1 MPTVPLVAT
10 PPQPDSLPTATG
22 LWAFATSTNPAD
34 DATLYYLASA
44 WWSRE
49 TIRREGLLKPE
60 IQARE
65 DSIPLRL
72 FVPRFTGAKPQ
83 ALLSSQ
89 VAAQLDSGT
98 VELWTELRETTVGA
112 RVRLRQEDYLRRL
125 TRQTYREQ
133 TVLEA
138 ARGLKTNLT
147 TSSRRGLVKIDLPVE
162 LPARLQSVF
171 GEGKPNLSVRGSER
185 ISFAGTSRW
194 RPKEIRTEI
203 VRKQSKF
210 PQLDMKQEL
219 NLQLTGTIGDKVSV
233 DVDQSSQASTPLAN
247 RIKIHYKGY
256 EDEILQRVDLGNT
269 SLSLPGTQYVSYGG
283 KAEGLF
289 GINAQARLGPFDI
302 TSILTKQ
309 EGKTDTKSVTRSA
322 ETRTVKIDDLDYV
335 AGTYFFLLD
344 PNTCLWQLDDTS
356 LDVFID
362 DQNVTN
368 DEIDGAAPARA
379 TITGATE
386 ADSTTYRGS
395 FRRLI
400 PGDPPAGEY
409 RIERQIYTGHPV
421 LILNRALDDRDVLAV
436 LFSGWRLDAN
446 LQRDPG
452 RPVSVGSATPGD
464 SLQLKMV
471 RPSRSDPRVD
481 LTNLRRGPWAPLSNL
496 ELKNIYN
503 LGARTILEEGFDC
516 KIRLQKTVSGVQ
528 PDRVGDI
535 TFLQM
540 TGLDLSKKT
549 SAGQVPGRDDHIDP
563 QFISLAS
570 GTIMFPDLR
579 PFDPDAIDLGIQPVA
594 CPEVPFYRF
603 LKWGEGDNIREA
615 RPAALPGITNADSA
629 AAFRAPSVYDR
640 ILHQDPTA
648 DSRYFIEVTYRSP
661 VTRIELNA
669 FGILQG
675 SESVTAGQRALVRD
689 RDYRI
694 DYDMGQVDLL
704 DAANVTEQEEVRVTY
719 SYEGFG
725 GVSGSTTLAGASAF
739 FRPEGATYS
748 GSSSW
753 LYESKGG
760 VPGLEGN
767 RPRLG
772 QEPSRTV
779 VGEFAGAWK
788 TDSNFLTSMVDQLP
802 GIDARL
808 PSKLDVGFGAGVS
821 LPNPNT
827 KGKLYIDDFDGVKD
841 VLSLSMSRRMW
852 RPASIPISS
861 ILPGGNLPRP
871 ADRDSVRAAAQGD
884 LGWFSPRNTARES
897 DFQPTLEAREGDD
910 NRQVLQMHVSPRG
923 TTPEEK
929 KNSWVGIVQVLS
941 ARGTDLSR
949 AQFLDVWVNDRRQY
963 RPHPDPSQQR
973 RGKLVIDIGTVN
985 EDAMWYR
992 NDPAHPE
999 QYVLRRPNGK
1009 LDTEDYNKDGRLDQG
1024 SNLDEDT
1031 GLDGRKSGTPGADPF
1046 DVYHYDD
1053 NLPESDP
1060 SKYASVNGTEGNQE
1074 LDTEDMNGNGALD
1087 RLNSYFQVAID
1098 LADSTLWETDVYRDY
1113 VFKKPTANPN
1123 LVKPDNGWRR
1133 IRIPLHNDSLVS
1145 RWKDFEA
1152 ADPVWE
1158 KVFHVRMWVTGFEE
1172 TTDLEIGGIE
1182 ITGNRWFENAI
1193 ADTLDRP
1200 VPDGSLAPGEEF
1212 FVGVVNNKEDANVY
1226 VPPVSAGKQD
1236 NITALEQSIALNVKN
1251 FAREHRVSIYRSYPQ
1266 KQDYTL
1272 YENMEFYLK
1281 HGALTDSL
1289 LRPIPSGDDSLECAI
1304 RLCRDAGS
1312 DTTNYYEYRRPV
1324 SANWDLVRV
1333 DFAELSRLQLMASV
1347 DPAGQRMERS
1357 LGGGVWMIRQG
1368 SPSLTSVQRIVFLV
1382 TNRGKAI
1389 GKGSVWINELRLTGV
1404 KKDPGYA
1411 ARFSISADLTGLGRL
1426 SFNIQRTEAD
1436 FLKIGQDRGS
1446 GTTSTNWNL
1455 NGSTELFGYA
1465 SRLGVTMPISGSIA
1479 STRAVPKFRTN
1490 SDLILE
1496 GAGDRDI
1503 SVNRTQDLSVS
1514 LAKRPGGSWLG
1525 RYVVE
1530 PFSANA
1536 SYRTAVSLQ
1545 PTQRD
1550 TTVNRSAGVTWNL
1563 PLDAVGQKIS
1573 LALSKSGQTKLLL
1586 IPTSLSASLA
1596 GGDARSTRF
1605 SAPDNIRP
1613 YVKQPSLSTRSGT
1626 LNLSAGARPITP
1638 VTYRIDTSRDLMLRE
1653 DQLNWLGLNLGR
1665 EVSRKHQLTGNFS
1678 LPVLRQMLS
1687 PSVNWTGN
1695 STLTLAKQGQGGS
1708 GTNEPSREN
1717 EFGNSRSTGYAARFS
1732 PDELG
1737 RWFGRMVGGRARPDS
1752 AGAKSAMPA
1761 STGGLLGSRVRLN
1774 TVNMTY
1780 SITNQTSFTRRTG
1793 EPGILY
1799 QLALADKPGA
1809 QVRALSR
1816 ATDRKGN
1823 SKSLALDSNAQLP
1836 AGVTVTA
1843 RYSRTAGTTSDNNLA
1858 VKNLTRK
1865 WPDLSVN
1872 WGNAFQKLSLNRF
1885 FKTLQGTTN
1894 YSREYREQGKVQ
1906 GERDQV
1912 TRSSNFAP
1920 FLNLSASTRSGITG
1934 TFASSERSSSTELFR
1949 PTRSISSTK
1958 NRQIGFGLKKTVNLA
1973 RKVTVPL
1980 TGQTKVVQTTLNVNV
1995 DFDWKTDRSEN
2006 RSAGQRP
2013 TVMADMTS
2021 WRFQAG
2027 AGYQF
2032 TAAITG
2038 NGAINFG
2045 QETNKKNQALTA
2057 RFIGISV
2064 AASFTF

>member
-1 MPTVPLVAT
+1 
-10 PPQPDSLPTATG
+10 
-22 LWAFATSTNPAD
+22 
-34 DATLYYLASA
+34 
-44 WWSRE
+44 
-49 TIRREGLLKPE
+49 LLKPE

-72 FVPRFTGAKPQ
+72 FVPRFTGTKRQ
-83 ALLSSQ
+83 DLLSAR
-89 VAAQLDSGT
+89 VGAQLDAGT

-125 TRQTYREQ
+125 TRKTYREQ
-133 TVLEA
+133 TVAEA

-147 TSSRRGLVKIDLPVE
+147 ASSRRGLIKIDLPVE
-162 LPARLQSVF
+162 LPARLQSIF

-194 RPKEIRTEI
+194 RPKEIGNEI
-203 VRKQSKF
+203 ARKQSKF

-233 DVDQSSQASTPLAN
+233 DVDQSSQATTPFAN
-247 RIKIHYKGY
+247 RIKIRYKGY
-256 EDEILQRVDLGNT
+256 EDEIVQRVDLGNT

-289 GINAQARLGPFDI
+289 GINAQARLGPAEI
-302 TSILTKQ
+302 TTILTKQ
-309 EGKTDTKSVTRSA
+309 EGKTDSKSVTRSA
-322 ETRTVKIDDLDYV
+322 ETRTVKITDLDYV
-335 AGTYFFLLD
+335 AGKYFFLLSPD
-344 PNTCLWQLDDTS
+344 SCLWQLDETS

-379 TITGATE
+379 TITGAAG

-395 FRRLI
+395 FRRLN

-421 LILNRALDDRDVLAV
+421 LVLNRALDERDVLAV
-436 LFSGWRLDAN
+436 LCSGWRLD
-446 LQRDPG
+446 RDLRRVEPPFAVG
-452 RPVSVGSATPGD
+452 RAPDTPGD

-481 LTNLRRGPWAPLSNL
+481 LRNLRIRAWAPLSNL
-496 ELKNIYN
+496 ELKNIYD
-503 LGARTILEEGFDC
+503 LGARGILKEGFDC
-516 KIRLQKTVSGVQ
+516 KIRLQKTIGGVQ
-528 PDRVGDI
+528 RDRVGDI

-540 TGLDLSKKT
+540 TGLDLSRET
-549 SAGQVPGRDDHIDP
+549 SIGQVPGRDDRIDP

-579 PFDPDAIDLGIQPVA
+579 PFDPDAIDLGIQTVV
-594 CPEVPFYRF
+594 CPQAPFYRF
-603 LKWGEGDNIREA
+603 LPWKRGDSIREA
-615 RPAALPGITNADSA
+615 RPAALPGVTDPDSA
-629 AAFRAPSVYDR
+629 ATFRAPSIYDR
-640 ILHQDPTA
+640 VLRQDPQA
-648 DSRYFIEVTYRSP
+648 DSRYFLEVTFRSP
-661 VTRIELNA
+661 VSRIQLNA
-669 FGILQG
+669 FGILEG

-694 DYDMGQVDLL
+694 DYEMGEVELL
-704 DAANVTEQEEVRVTY
+704 DAANVTEQEEIRVTY
-719 SYEGFG
+719 SYQGFG
-725 GVSGSTTLAGASAF
+725 GGGGSRTLAGVSAF
-739 FRPEGATYS
+739 FRPQDAPFS

-760 VPGLEGN
+760 VPGLEGR

-772 QEPSRTV
+772 QEPARTV
-779 VGEFAGAWK
+779 VGELAGVWK
-788 TDSNFLTSMVDQLP
+788 TDSKLLTNMVDQLP

-808 PSKLDVGFGAGVS
+808 PSKLDIGFGAGIS

-827 KGKLYIDDFDGVKD
+827 KDKLYIDDFDGVKD
-841 VLSLSMSRRMW
+841 VLSLSMSRRLW
-852 RPASIPISS
+852 RPAAIPISS
-861 ILPGGNLPRP
+861 ILPGSNLPRP
-871 ADRDSVRAAAQGD
+871 TDRDSVRAAAQGD
-884 LGWFSPRNTARES
+884 LRWFSPRNTARES
-897 DFQPTLEAREGDD
+897 DFQPTLETREGD
-910 NRQVLQMHVSPRG
+910 NSRQVLQMRVFPRG
-923 TTPEEK
+923 ATPQEK
-929 KNSWVGIVQVLS
+929 KSSWVGIVQVLS

-949 AQFLDVWVNDRRQY
+949 AQFLDVWVNDYRQY

-999 QYVLRRPNGK
+999 QYVLHRPNGK
-1009 LDTEDYNKDGRLDQG
+1009 LDTEDQNRDGRLDQG

-1031 GLDGRKSGTPGADPF
+1031 GLDQKESGTSGADPF
-1046 DVYHYDD
+1046 DLYHYDD
-1053 NLPESDP
+1053 KLPESDP
-1060 SKYASVNGTEGNQE
+1060 RKYASVNGTEGNQE

-1087 RLNSYFQVAID
+1087 RLSSYFQVAID

-1113 VFKKPTANPN
+1113 VFKNPDAKPD
-1123 LVKPDNGWRR
+1123 LVKPENGWRR

-1158 KVFHVRMWVTGFEE
+1158 KVFHLRMWVTGFDDS
-1172 TTDLEIGGIE
+1172 TDVEIGGIE
-1182 ITGNRWFENAI
+1182 ITGNRWFENPI
-1193 ADTLDRP
+1193 ADLRDRRL
-1200 VPDGSLAPGEEF
+1200 PDSSLALGEEF
-1212 FVGVVNNKEDANVY
+1212 FVGVVNNKDDAAIY
-1226 VPPVSAGKQD
+1226 TPPISTGKED
-1236 NITALEQSIALNVKN
+1236 NITEREQSIALNVRS
-1251 FAREHRVSIYRSYPQ
+1251 FAPGHRVSIYRSYPQ

-1281 HGALTDSL
+1281 D
-1289 LRPIPSGDDSLECAI
+1289 RIESGGRDLDCAV

-1324 SANWDLVRV
+1324 PADWELARI
-1333 DFAELSRLQLMASV
+1333 DFAELSRLQLELPDSAAHAV
-1347 DPAGQRMERS
+1347 VRD
-1357 LGGGVWMIRQG
+1357 LGNGVTMTRKG
-1368 SPSLTSVQRIVFLV
+1368 SPSLTGVQRIVFLV
-1382 TNRGKAI
+1382 TNRGGAPTDR
-1389 GKGSVWINELRLTGV
+1389 GSVWINELRLTGV
-1404 KKDPGYA
+1404 KKDPGVA
-1411 ARFSISADLTGLGRL
+1411 ARFSISADLTGLARL
-1426 SFNIQRTEAD
+1426 SFNIQRTGAD

-1465 SRLGVTMPISGSIA
+1465 DRLGVTLPIRGSIA

-1496 GAGDRDI
+1496 RAEDRDI
-1503 SVNRTQDLSVS
+1503 SVNRTEDLSVS
-1514 LAKRPGGSWLG
+1514 LAKRPGRSWLG
-1525 RYVVE
+1525 RYIVE

-1536 SYRTAVSLQ
+1536 SYRTAVNLQ

-1550 TTVNRSAGVTWNL
+1550 TTVNRSAGLTWNL
-1563 PLDAVGQKIS
+1563 PLERIGQKVG
-1573 LALSKSGQTKLLL
+1573 LALNKSGQTKLLL
-1586 IPTSLSASLA
+1586 IPTSVSANL
-1596 GGDARSTRF
+1596 GGGEARATRY
-1605 SAPDNIRP
+1605 SATDNFHP
-1613 YVKQPSLSTRSGT
+1613 FAKQPSSSTRSGT
-1626 LNLSAGARPITP
+1626 LSLSAGARPITP
-1638 VTYRIDTSRDLMLRE
+1638 VTYRIDTSRDLMLHE

-1665 EVSRKHQLTGNFS
+1665 EVSRKHQLTGTFQ
-1678 LPVLRQMLS
+1678 LPVLRQALG
-1687 PSVNWTGN
+1687 PSVNWSGSSN
-1695 STLTLAKQGQGGS
+1695 LTLAKQGQGGS
-1708 GTNEPSREN
+1708 GTNEPSRESD
-1717 EFGNSRSTGYAARFS
+1717 FSNSRSTGYGARFS

-1737 RWFGRMVGGRARPDS
+1737 RWFGRRVRDRARPDS
-1752 AGAKSAMPA
+1752 AGAKTAVPAGTRSA
-1761 STGGLLGSRVRLN
+1761 LGQRLRFN
-1774 TVNMTY
+1774 TVNMNY
-1780 SITNQTSFTRRTG
+1780 SITNQTAFTRRTG
-1793 EPGILY
+1793 EPDILY

-1809 QVRALSR
+1809 RVRALSR
-1816 ATDRKGN
+1816 ASDRKGT
-1823 SKSLALDSNAQLP
+1823 SRSLSLDSAAQLP
-1836 AGVTVTA
+1836 AGVTVTV
-1843 RYSRTAGTTSDNNLA
+1843 RYSRTAGTNSDNGLA
-1858 VKNLTRK
+1858 VSSLTRK

-1872 WGNAFQKLSLNRF
+1872 WGNAFQRLRLDRL

-1894 YSREYREQGKVQ
+1894 YNSEYREQGKAQ

-1920 FLNLSASTRSGITG
+1920 FLTFNASTSSGITMSF
-1934 TFASSERSSSTELFR
+1934 TSSARSSSTELFR

-1958 NRQIGFGLKKTVNLA
+1958 NRQFGFGLKKTLNLT
-1973 RKVTVPL
+1973 RNVTVPL
-1980 TGQTKVVQTTLNVNV
+1980 TGQTKVVQTKLNVSA
-1995 DFDWKTDRSEN
+1995 DLDWKADRSEN
-2006 RSAGQRP
+2006 RTAGQRP
-2013 TVMADMTS
+2013 TVITDMGS

-2032 TAAITG
+2032 TAAING

-2064 AASFTF
+2064 SAGFTF